1 MRIWIF
7 SDLHR
12 RAYARPWTPA
22 AIPDADVAVVAG
34 DVGEG
39 LAETVAWLAAAIRPA
54 MPVVLVPG
62 NHEYYGG
69 TMQSDLAHGRRA
81 AARQGIDLLDNDT
94 VALAGCTLSGC
105 SLWTDYALDGIAG
118 RAAAMDAARAGLNDH
133 RRIAWSRD
141 PRWKP
146 FRPEEAL
153 ALHVASRRF
162 LERALLERDP
172 PDRRRGPHVV
182 VTHHAPS
189 PGSVAPAYAGHPS
202 TRPSPRTSTRSSPRG
217 GPTCGC
223 TATCTPR
230 STTASAR
237 PASCATRS
245 ATRGRTPASTPGSW
259 SSSEPGPPAPS
270 RRLPPTRTTGDH
282 P

>member
-1 MRIWIF
+1 MQGLRIWTF

-39 LAETVAWLAAAIRPA
+39 LADTVGWLAATIRPA
-54 MPVVLVPG
+54 MPVVLVAG
-62 NHEYYGG
+62 NHEFYGG
-69 TMQSDLAHGRRA
+69 TRNVDLAHGRRA
-81 AARQGIDLLDNDT
+81 AARQGIDLLENDT
-94 VALAGCTLSGC
+94 VALGGCTFSGC

-118 RAAAMDAARAGLNDH
+118 RAAAMDAARTGLSDH
-133 RRIAWSRD
+133 SRIAWERD
-141 PRWKP
+141 PRLKP

-153 ALHVASRRF
+153 ALHVASRHF

-189 PGSVAPAYAGHPS
+189 PGSVAPAYAGHPLNPAFAS
-202 TRPSPRTSTRSSPRG
+202 DLDALVAAGRPDLWVHGHVHTSFDYRLG
-217 GPTCGC
+217 
-223 TATCTPR
+223 
-230 STTASAR
+230 
-237 PASCATRS
+237 ATRVVCNPL
-245 ATRGRTPASTPGSW
+245 GYPG
-259 SSSEPGPPAPS
+259 ENAGFDPG
-270 RRLPPTRTTGDH
+270 LVVEL
-282 P
+282 

>member
-118 RAAAMDAARAGLNDH
+118 RAAAMDAARA
-133 RRIAWSRD
+133 RAE
-141 PRWKP
+141 
-146 FRPEEAL
+146 RPSQDRLVARPPMEAL
-153 ALHVASRRF
+153 
-162 LERALLERDP
+162 
-172 PDRRRGPHVV
+172 
-182 VTHHAPS
+182 
-189 PGSVAPAYAGHPS
+189 PA
-202 TRPSPRTSTRSSPRG
+202 RG
-217 GPTCGC
+217 GAG
-223 TATCTPR
+223 A
-230 STTASAR
+230 AR
-237 PASCATRS
+237 RVPA
-245 ATRGRTPASTPGSW
+245 
-259 SSSEPGPPAPS
+259 
-270 RRLPPTRTTGDH
+270 LP
-282 P
+282 

>member
-1 MRIWIF
+1 MQGLRIWIF

-39 LAETVAWLAAAIRPA
+39 LADTIGWLAATIRPA
-54 MPVVLVPG
+54 MPVVLVAG
-62 NHEYYGG
+62 NHEFYGG
-69 TMQSDLAHGRRA
+69 TRDVDLAHGRRA
-81 AARQGIDLLDNDT
+81 AARQGIDLLEDDT
-94 VALAGCTLSGC
+94 VALGGCTFSGC

-162 LERALLERDP
+162 LERALLECDP

-189 PGSVAPAYAGHPS
+189 PGSVAPPYAGHPLNPAFAS
-202 TRPSPRTSTRSSPRG
+202 NLDALVAAGRPDLWVHGHVHTSFDYRLG
-217 GPTCGC
+217 
-223 TATCTPR
+223 
-230 STTASAR
+230 
-237 PASCATRS
+237 ATRVVCNPL
-245 ATRGRTPASTPGSW
+245 GYPG
-259 SSSEPGPPAPS
+259 ETANFDPG
-270 RRLPPTRTTGDH
+270 LVVEL
-282 P
+282 